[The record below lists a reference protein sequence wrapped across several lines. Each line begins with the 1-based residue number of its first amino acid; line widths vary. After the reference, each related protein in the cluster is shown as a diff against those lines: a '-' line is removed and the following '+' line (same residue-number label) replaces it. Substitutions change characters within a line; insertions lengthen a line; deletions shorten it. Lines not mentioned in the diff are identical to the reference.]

1 MVSDCGGNKFTSQI
15 TTEGFAIK
23 VNSEVWP
30 DYYKFQFLVCLTRI
44 FHELGALICKA
55 SELKM

>member
-1 MVSDCGGNKFTSQI
+1 MRLVYRLCITNPDISRVGCAHMQGIRAEDIGFT
-15 TTEGFAIK
+15 
-23 VNSEVWP
+23 
-30 DYYKFQFLVCLTRI
+30 LTRI